1 MTLFSQVMESAVSAQ
16 ITDPMLDSSAVSVE
30 TGGKSMMTIWR
41 WQRDEKVNFPLPD
54 AVINGR
60 NYWYRSTV
68 RRWQLEMV
76 EKTGKNPAPPPRLR
90 MPAHANQVDAC
101 SK

>member
-1 MTLFSQVMESAVSAQ
+1 MTLFSQVMESAVNTPT
-16 ITDPMLDSSAVSVE
+16 IDPLLDSAAVCVE
-30 TGGKSMMTIWR
+30 SGGKSKMTLWR

-60 NYWYRSTV
+60 NYWYRSTI

-76 EKTGKNPAPPPRLR
+76 DRTGKNPGPAPRLR
-90 MPAHANQVDAC
+90 MPAHA
-101 SK
+101 